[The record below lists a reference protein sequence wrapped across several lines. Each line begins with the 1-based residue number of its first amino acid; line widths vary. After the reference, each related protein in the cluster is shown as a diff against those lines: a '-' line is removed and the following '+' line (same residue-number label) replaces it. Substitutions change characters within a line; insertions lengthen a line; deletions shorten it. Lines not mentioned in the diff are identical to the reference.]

1 MPYPRLRPLAARI
14 RAMQTPMLHKVLRRR
29 SVGAPATDQPALVI
43 APHHDDET
51 FACGGMIALKRAAGI
66 SVRVVFVT
74 DGSASHVDL
83 KTHPD
88 RVTASRR
95 EEAVRAC
102 GILGV
107 GAGDLEFLDCPDGR
121 LEELSNVERRDL
133 VARLAET
140 IRRSGAREIYVPHHR
155 DRHPDHEATYALA
168 MDALDLAGTA
178 AEVLEY
184 PVWLIWKRMPLD
196 WSLRELYGAERLD
209 VREVQAVKDRAIGQ
223 YASQL
228 PTMPPG
234 FVPQFVQGE
243 EFFWRHAL
251 PGAVL
256 EAGPS
261 GRQRDGYVGV

>member
-14 RAMQTPMLHKVLRRR
+14 RAMQTPMLHNALRRR
-29 SVGAPATDQPALVI
+29 SSGALLTDEPALVI

-51 FACGGMIALKRAAGI
+51 LACGGMIAMKRAAGV

-83 KTHPD
+83 KTHPE

-95 EEAVRAC
+95 EEALRAC

-107 GAGDLEFLDCPDGR
+107 GADELEFLDCPDGR

-140 IRRSGAREIYVPHHR
+140 IRQSGAREIYVPHHR
-155 DRHPDHEATYALA
+155 DRHPDHEATYALT

-196 WSLRELYGAERLD
+196 WSLRDLDGAERLD
-209 VREVQAVKDRAIGQ
+209 VREVQAIKDRAIGQ

-228 PTMPPG
+228 PSLPPG

-243 EFFWRHAL
+243 EFFWRRAL
-251 PGAVL
+251 PRAAPG
-256 EAGPS
+256 AGPS
-261 GRQRDGYVGV
+261 ESDRSDYVGV